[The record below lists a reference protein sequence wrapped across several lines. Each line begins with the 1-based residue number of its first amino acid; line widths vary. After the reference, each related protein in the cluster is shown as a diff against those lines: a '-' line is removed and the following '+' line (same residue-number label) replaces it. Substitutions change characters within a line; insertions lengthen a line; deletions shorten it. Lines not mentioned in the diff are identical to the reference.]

1 MQPVQY
7 AAVANIIC
15 DDIILPDGTRHL
27 DVLGGAGTYAAAGM
41 RLWSDAVGI
50 VSGVGEDFE
59 ALFGGWFRQNGIDMR
74 GLDMRAPQTPRSI
87 VHYATDDERIETP
100 QLGAEHFKRM
110 EPTLADLPAAYQTA
124 RGLYLFR
131 DADPAYWGLVH
142 DFQARATRP
151 PVIVWEL
158 HAGAADARHW
168 DAATAILARIDIVS
182 LNVAEARALCG
193 LTEPRAIT
201 RKLLA
206 AGADVVVLRLGAEGT
221 LVADG
226 HAAWHIPIYP
236 VEVQDVTGAGN
247 AFTGGF
253 LVGYCESGG
262 DIRRA
267 GCCGAAAA
275 SFMLEQFGPPRCI
288 DAALEREARRRAD
301 RLTPTA
307 VP

>member
-1 MQPVQY
+1 
-7 AAVANIIC
+7 
-15 DDIILPDGTRHL
+15 
-27 DVLGGAGTYAAAGM
+27 GTYAAAGM

-168 DAATAILARIDIVS
+168 
-182 LNVAEARALCG
+182 
-193 LTEPRAIT
+193 
-201 RKLLA
+201 
-206 AGADVVVLRLGAEGT
+206 
-221 LVADG
+221 
-226 HAAWHIPIYP
+226 
-236 VEVQDVTGAGN
+236 
-247 AFTGGF
+247 
-253 LVGYCESGG
+253 
-262 DIRRA
+262 
-267 GCCGAAAA
+267 
-275 SFMLEQFGPPRCI
+275 
-288 DAALEREARRRAD
+288 
-301 RLTPTA
+301 
-307 VP
+307 